1 MHVNEHDNGLT
12 IEELAVA
19 LYLCHSA
26 EREIQLPNRLP
37 PRLIPPNFAAKQLQS
52 MRLRNRYQRKLYCT
66 TDGEWYEAKALKHW
80 INRFG
85 VSPTTHEA
93 VVFEA
98 LVTEEEMKLLM
109 KPRTTDVL
117 RDLKNLNFGISKA
130 RYYLFSSE
138 QLKAAGYDNTT

>member
-1 MHVNEHDNGLT
+1 
-12 IEELAVA
+12 
-19 LYLCHSA
+19 
-26 EREIQLPNRLP
+26 
-37 PRLIPPNFAAKQLQS
+37 

-117 RDLKNLNFGISKA
+117 RDLKSLDFGISKA